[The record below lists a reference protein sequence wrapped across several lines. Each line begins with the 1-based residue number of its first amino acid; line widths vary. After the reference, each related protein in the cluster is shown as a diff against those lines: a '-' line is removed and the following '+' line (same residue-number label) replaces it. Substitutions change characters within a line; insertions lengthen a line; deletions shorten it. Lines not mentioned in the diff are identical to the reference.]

1 MEEKRFKE
9 WIILKEK
16 IHNIARIRTI
26 REGEVWWAALGEN
39 VGVEINGKNDGFTR
53 PILVFKKLSRFSFLG
68 VPLTTQEHYGTWYS
82 SFEFKNKKQFAA
94 LSQIRILSVSRLN
107 KRMGMLTHSDFDV
120 VKAGFKRLYLG

>member
-1 MEEKRFKE
+1 MEEKRFGE

-39 VGVEINGKNDGFTR
+39 VGVEINGKNEGFTR
-53 PILVFKKLSRFSFLG
+53 PILVFKKLSRLSFLAI
-68 VPLTTQEHYGTWYS
+68 PLTTQEHDGTWYAP
-82 SFEFKNKKQFAA
+82 FIFKEKRQFAA

-107 KRMGMLTHSDFDV
+107 KRMGMLTQSDFEIV
-120 VKAGFKRLYLG
+120 RTGFKRLYLE